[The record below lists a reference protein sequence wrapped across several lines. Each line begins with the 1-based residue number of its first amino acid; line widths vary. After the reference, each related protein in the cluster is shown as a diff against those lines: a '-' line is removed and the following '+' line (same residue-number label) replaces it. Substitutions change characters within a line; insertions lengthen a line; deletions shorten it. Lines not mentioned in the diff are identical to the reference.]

1 MTSRNTTEA
10 MLSEWLICR
19 SRLSSGS
26 WSTVHSGRPSGVRV
40 RSSTANT
47 SVTQNAIWTAVCIA
61 ATIAAPIAA
70 PGSPSMSALARPAS
84 TPTIAGMYV
93 SSSRSSRHQVR

>member
-1 MTSRNTTEA
+1 M
-10 MLSEWLICR
+10 
-19 SRLSSGS
+19 
-26 WSTVHSGRPSGVRV
+26 RV

-47 SVTQNAIWTAVCIA
+47 SVTQNAICTAVCMA

-70 PGSPSMSALARPAS
+70 PGSPSTSAFVTPES
-84 TPTIAGMYV
+84 TPTIAGIQV